1 MAKKPA
7 AKKEK
12 PKASKGVWKTY
23 ETKGDSL
30 TRKNKSCPKCGQG
43 YFMAAHKDR
52 VTCGKC
58 GYSEFGSK
66 KE

>member
-1 MAKKPA
+1 MAKPT

-12 PKASKGVWKTY
+12 PKASKGVWKIY
-23 ETKGDSL
+23 EIKDGSL

-43 YFMAAHKDR
+43 FFLAKHKGR
-52 VTCGKC
+52 ETCGKC
-58 GYSEFGSK
+58 GYAEFGSK